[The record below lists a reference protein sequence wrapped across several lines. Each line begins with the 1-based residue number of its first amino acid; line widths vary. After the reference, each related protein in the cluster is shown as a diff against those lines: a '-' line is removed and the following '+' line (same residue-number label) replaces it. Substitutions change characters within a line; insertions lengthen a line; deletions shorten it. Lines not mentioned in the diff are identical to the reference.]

1 MKDTDYTEMSFDEFD
16 EAVNP
21 PPETIEFDEIV
32 DEALSRRGFLGG
44 VMSFGAGSFVLGTS
58 ALTPSGA
65 QAATS
70 RLGFGQVAA
79 NSLDDI
85 TLPDGYSS
93 QVVIRWGD
101 PMFSGAPDFDPAT
114 RGSGAS
120 QEQAFGDNIDGMAL
134 FEIGDASVLV
144 ANNEYTNL
152 KIINGG
158 NESQAPDTDDDVLK
172 GMMAHGVSV
181 VEVARG
187 DAGWEMVPDSAFNR
201 RITPATEMEITGP
214 AAGHDL
220 LKTAADPDGVLCLG
234 TWNNCGNGRTPWGTY
249 LACEEN
255 FNGYYS
261 SSNPDVERSDLMK
274 RYGVNTEDWGYGWA
288 QIDERFDISK
298 HPNESNRNG
307 YVVEIDP
314 SDPTSAPKKRTALGR
329 FKHENAE
336 VVINGDGHIV
346 VYMGDDER
354 GEFMY
359 KFISSG
365 VYAEGGDN
373 SDLLADGRL
382 FAAKFNADGTGNWL
396 ELNPETTGMASQ
408 AEVCI
413 NARGAGS
420 AVGATTMDR
429 PEWVAANP
437 KKAEVYCALTN
448 NKNRAVKPNAGGD
461 PTPAMGPNPRAE
473 NHYGQIVRL
482 FPASAD
488 HGNDAFRWDLF
499 ALAGNPTVHEDIYGG
514 SVNIN
519 DGNMFNSPDGL
530 FFDTKGLLWIQTD
543 GNYSNEGDFA
553 GHGNNQM
560 LVADPVTG
568 EIKRFMVGPNECE
581 VTGAAMSS
589 DGKTLFVGI
598 QHPGE
603 RGGSS
608 WPGGGDS
615 VPRSAVI
622 AVTRDDGMR
631 LG

>member
-21 PPETIEFDEIV
+21 PPEAIEFDEIV
-32 DEALSRRGFLGG
+32 EAALSRRGFLGG
-44 VMSFGAGSFVLGTS
+44 VMSFGAGSFILGTS
-58 ALTPSGA
+58 ALTPTDA
-65 QAATS
+65 WAANS
-70 RLGFGQVAA
+70 RLGFAQVAA
-79 NSLDDI
+79 NSMD
-85 TLPDGYSS
+85 TVTVPDGYSS
-93 QVVIRWGD
+93 QVVLRWGD
-101 PMFSGAPDFDPAT
+101 PLFSDAPEFDPTT
-114 RGSGAS
+114 RGTAAS
-120 QEQAFGDNIDGMAL
+120 QVTSYGDNIDGMAL
-134 FEIGDASVLV
+134 FEIGDKSVLV
-144 ANNEYTNL
+144 NNNEYTNL
-152 KIINGG
+152 KIINASGSP
-158 NESQAPDTDDDVLK
+158 ETDDDVLK

-181 VEVARG
+181 VEVHNG
-187 DAGWEMVPDSAFNR
+187 DTGWQLVKDSPFNR
-201 RITPATEMEITGP
+201 RITPATEMTITGP

-220 LKTAADPDGVLCLG
+220 LKTTADPSGTRTLG
-234 TWNNCGNGRTPWGTY
+234 TWNNCGNGKTPWGTY

-255 FNGYYS
+255 FNGYFS
-261 SSNPDVERSDLMK
+261 SSDPEIERSDLMK
-274 RYGVNTEDWGYGWA
+274 RYGVNTQDWGYGWA
-288 QIDERFDISK
+288 RVDDRFDISK
-298 HPNESNRNG
+298 EPNESNRNG
-307 YVVEIDP
+307 YIVEIDP
-314 SDPTSAPKKRTALGR
+314 SDPTSTPRKLTALGR

-336 VVINGDGHIV
+336 VVVNGDGHIV

-365 VYAEGGDN
+365 VYSEGGDN
-373 SDLLADGRL
+373 SGLLEEGQL
-382 FAAKFNADGTGNWL
+382 FAATFNVDGTGMWM
-396 ELNPETTGMASQ
+396 ELTPEKTGMSSQ
-408 AEVCI
+408 AEICI
-413 NARGAGS
+413 NTRGAGS

-448 NKNRAVKPNAGGD
+448 NKNRAVKTNAGGD
-461 PTPAMGPNPRAE
+461 ETPAKGPNPRAE

-482 FPASAD
+482 FPANSD
-488 HGNDAFRWDLF
+488 HGTDAFRWDLF

-543 GNYSNEGDFA
+543 GNYSNEGDFE

-560 LVADPVTG
+560 LVGDPTTG
-568 EIKRFMVGPNECE
+568 EIKRFLVGPNECE

-603 RGGSS
+603 RGGSH
-608 WPGGGDS
+608 WPEGGNS

-622 AVTRDDGMR
+622 AVTRDDGGR
-631 LG
+631 IG